1 MVTIKKDLAHRD
13 NYGGKRPSPIKYIV
27 IHYTGN
33 DGDHDESNGNYF
45 NSYRGVSAHYF
56 VDSDSITQSVPDEFV
71 AWHCGTSGTYR
82 HKQCRNNNSI
92 GIELCDDQKNG
103 KVYPSAKTIQNALD
117 LTKSLMKKYNI
128 PAENVIRHYDVTG
141 KKCPAYWV
149 DDAAWKTAFWNRL
162 KDVTGVEKY
171 KKQVKDRFG
180 LSDQTIEYFA
190 NYKYA
195 DSLFERLATKP

>member
-1 MVTIKKDLAHRD
+1 MVTIKKDLMNKA
-13 NYGGKRPSPIKYIV
+13 NYGGTRSTIKYLV

-33 DGDHDESNGNYF
+33 DGDTDEGNSKYF
-45 NSYRGVSAHYF
+45 KGDRGVSAHYF
-56 VDSDSITQSVPDEFV
+56 VDSDSITQCVPDNYI
-71 AWHCGTSGTYR
+71 AWHCGTTGTYK
-82 HKQCRNNNSI
+82 HKLCRNNNSI

-117 LTKSLMKKYNI
+117 LTKSLMQKYNI

-149 DDAAWKTAFWNRL
+149 DDTAWKTAFWNRL

-180 LSDQTIEYFA
+180 LSDQTIEWLA
-190 NYKYA
+190 TYKYA
-195 DSLFERLATKP
+195 DSLFERLATKK